1 MKNSIAKEI
10 AYASVLSAVLIAGK
24 FALSFLPNVEMV
36 SAIIILATIYFGIKI
51 SLPAV
56 FVFCIIDA
64 FIYGFYPAVLIQYL
78 FHFPLL
84 CVITYLF
91 SKKTTEILP
100 FVLLSFAFS
109 ILFWFETP
117 ILNVI
122 FKFSLFLPTLISGI
136 PFFVA
141 QTISSIAFL
150 IALYKPFQVIGK
162 WSNN

>member
-10 AYASVLSAVLIAGK
+10 AYAGVLSAVLIAGK

-56 FVFCIIDA
+56 LVFCLIDTV
-64 FIYGFYPAVLIQYL
+64 IYGFYPIAFCQYL

-84 CVITYLF
+84 CVITYF
-91 SKKTTEILP
+91 VSKNSKELLP
-100 FVLLSFAFS
+100 FIVLSFAFS
-109 ILFWFETP
+109 ILFWLETP